1 MPRPNSFGKDTG
13 LQIRMT
19 VTMFLLGL
27 VYVIFVVALLGAG
40 VNGVTVAIIAGGLA
54 LVQLFA
60 SDKLALAA
68 MGARV
73 VTPQEAPQLHAM
85 IDRLCVQAD
94 LPKPRVAVA
103 NTRMPNAFALGRS
116 PKSATVCATTG
127 IMELLSPAELEGVM
141 AHELTHVANRDVLV
155 MTLAGFFA
163 TVAAYIVQFGFLF
176 GGGGSYGDDDDNP
189 SFLVLLLVSL
199 VVYVISFL
207 LMQALSRYREF
218 AADRG
223 AAIITGRPSALASA
237 LTKISSGMH
246 AIPQKDLRAASE
258 LNAFFIFPAGVGKGI
273 AGLFATHPPM
283 EKRIEALA
291 RLESQLQGQ
300 VAA

>member
-1 MPRPNSFGKDTG
+1 MPRPRSFGKDTG
-13 LQIRMT
+13 LQVRMT
-19 VTMFLLGL
+19 VTLFLLGL
-27 VYVIFVVALLGAG
+27 VYVVFIAALLGAG
-40 VNGVTVAIIAGGLA
+40 VNGVTVAIIAGGFA
-54 LVQLFA
+54 LVNLFA

-127 IMELLSPAELEGVM
+127 IMEMLSPAELEGVM

-163 TVAAYIVQFGFLF
+163 TIAAYIVQFGFLF
-176 GGGGSYGDDDDNP
+176 GGGASYGDDDDNP
-189 SFLVLLLVSL
+189 SVLVLILVSL
-199 VVYVISFL
+199 VVYVVSFL

-237 LTKISSGMH
+237 LTKIASGMH
-246 AIPQKDLRAASE
+246 QIPQKDLRAASE
-258 LNAFFIFPAGVGKGI
+258 LNAFYIFPAGVGKGI
-273 AGLFATHPPM
+273 AGLFATHPPI
-283 EKRIEALA
+283 EKRLESLA

-300 VAA
+300 IAA

>member
-1 MPRPNSFGKDTG
+1 
-13 LQIRMT
+13 MT
-19 VTMFLLGL
+19 ITMFLLGL
-27 VYVIFVVALLGAG
+27 VYVALIVALLAAGA
-40 VNGVTVAIIAGGLA
+40 NGVTVAIIAGGLA
-54 LVQLFA
+54 ALNLFA

-85 IDRLCVQAD
+85 VERLCVQAA
-94 LPKPRVAVA
+94 LPTPWIAVP
-103 NTRMPNAFALGRS
+103 NTRMPHAFALGRS
-116 PKSATVCATTG
+116 PTSARVCATTG
-127 IMELLSPAELEGVM
+127 IMEMLTPAELEGVM

-163 TVAAYIVQFGFLF
+163 TIAAYIVQFGFFF
-176 GGGGSYGDDDDNP
+176 GGGSMGDDDDNP

-199 VVYVISFL
+199 VVYVVSFL

-237 LTKISSGMH
+237 LTKIASGMNR
-246 AIPQKDLRAASE
+246 IPQKDLRAAGE
-258 LNAFFIFPAGVGKGI
+258 LQAFFIIPAAKGSI
-273 AGLFATHPPM
+273 SGLFATHPPM
-283 EKRIEALA
+283 EKRIAALQ
-291 RLESQLQGQ
+291 RLEAQLQGQ
-300 VAA
+300 IAA